1 MLVIADHDE
10 MLRVLCEQSGDV
22 AFEDF
27 GSFFDDDNF
36 ELFCSSIVEY
46 FAHPVVVI
54 PISFC

>member
-36 ELFCSSIVEY
+36 EIVLLKY
-46 FAHPVVVI
+46 R
-54 PISFC
+54 